1 MKKNSHISMLRIP
14 KKILVAGMILVTAVA
29 LASCGNSS
37 SSGASD
43 SSSSSSSG
51 SSDGKVLVAY
61 FSASG
66 NTEAVARDI
75 AEATGGDIFEI
86 QPQDAYTSD
95 DLDWTDDN
103 SRVNQEHD
111 DESKRDIALVTT
123 TPDNWDSYD
132 VVFVGYPI
140 WWGDAAW
147 PVDNFVTGNDFSG
160 KKVIPFCTSL
170 SSGIGNSGSNLTSM
184 AGTGDW
190 QKGHRFSESPD
201 KSDVQDWIDS
211 LDI

>member
-1 MKKNSHISMLRIP
+1 MLRIP

-170 SSGIGNSGSNLTSM
+170 SSGIGNSGSNLASM
-184 AGTGDW
+184 ACTGDW